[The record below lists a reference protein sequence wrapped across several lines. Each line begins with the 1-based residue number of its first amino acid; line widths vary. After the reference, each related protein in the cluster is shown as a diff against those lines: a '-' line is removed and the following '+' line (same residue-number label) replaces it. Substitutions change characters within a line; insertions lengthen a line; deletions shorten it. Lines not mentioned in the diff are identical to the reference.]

1 MSSNSGPELQ
11 NINNIYLSEGKNKN
25 AWKLFYK
32 DINNDSYINKI
43 IFLSASNM
51 KENPKMD

>member
-32 DINNDSYINKI
+32 DISNNFNLVIFYIINFI
-43 IFLSASNM
+43 
-51 KENPKMD
+51 